1 MRRGARPRKRR
12 GLGGSDPKTSRTRSS
27 PSMAGSVDIPTL
39 VAQSPAVVLAVLVWL
54 ELRAVRVTIHEL
66 GAAIAVLAD
75 RDRKP

>member
-1 MRRGARPRKRR
+1 
-12 GLGGSDPKTSRTRSS
+12 
-27 PSMAGSVDIPTL
+27 MAGTVDIPTL
-39 VAQSPAVVLAVLVWL
+39 LAQSPAVVLAVLVWL